1 MLQQI
6 VQSTIRIKEEI
17 MSQQKETLSRQS
29 RKAEGKNVCHNIFRV
44 CRDTEFSLSSASQPD
59 CVAIEENYVA
69 TKDEV
74 KRTKDWSRQR
84 KVSLSV
90 LLCFKWI
97 LENFMEFI
105 YFSSFTIS
113 VNFPYQL
120 VTDMC
125 EPVLKN

>member
-1 MLQQI
+1 MFVTTSSESVATQNS
-6 VQSTIRIKEEI
+6 V
-17 MSQQKETLSRQS
+17 
-29 RKAEGKNVCHNIFRV
+29 F
-44 CRDTEFSLSSASQPD
+44 SSASQPN

-84 KVSLSV
+84 KVSLSL

-105 YFSSFTIS
+105 YFSSFTI
-113 VNFPYQL
+113 
-120 VTDMC
+120 
-125 EPVLKN
+125 